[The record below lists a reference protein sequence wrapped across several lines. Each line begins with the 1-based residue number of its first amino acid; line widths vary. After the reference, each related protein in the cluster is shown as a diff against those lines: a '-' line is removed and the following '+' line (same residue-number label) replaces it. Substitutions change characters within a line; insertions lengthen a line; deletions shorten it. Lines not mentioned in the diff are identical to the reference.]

1 MGSKHRVDTKDKKRT
16 RKNAEF
22 GREKRNS
29 GNQELSNEPEKD
41 TIMEGD
47 EAEEDE
53 QNSSS
58 DESSKI
64 IDNEQS
70 DAEEDDDEE
79 EEDDDDD
86 EEEEE
91 EDDDD
96 DDEEEEDD
104 DFPRKKKSKNSKHDD
119 GSTGFSAAVNAILSS
134 HLKAYDRKDPIMARN
149 KKVLKQSES
158 EKLEYKAK
166 KALLAEKKKLL
177 GKARKTDIIPI
188 ASGEDRSENIRKVL
202 EKETALRKIAQ
213 KGAVKLFNAILATQ
227 VKTEKEVSENL
238 SGIKNKEEKK
248 ELITEVSK
256 EKFLDLVK
264 AAAGSDNE

>member
-70 DAEEDDDEE
+70 DAEEEDDEE
-79 EEDDDDD
+79 E
-86 EEEEE
+86 
-91 EDDDD
+91 

>member
-70 DAEEDDDEE
+70 DAEE
-79 EEDDDDD
+79 DDD

>member
-79 EEDDDDD
+79 EEED
-86 EEEEE
+86 
-91 EDDDD
+91 DDDD
-96 DDEEEEDD
+96 DDEEEEDN

>member
-70 DAEEDDDEE
+70 DAEE
-79 EEDDDDD
+79 
-86 EEEEE
+86 
-91 EDDDD
+91 D

-177 GKARKTDIIPI
+177 GKARKKDIIPI

-238 SGIKNKEEKK
+238 SEIKNKEEKK

>member
-1 MGSKHRVDTKDKKRT
+1 MSSKYIKKANDNKRT
-16 RKNAEF
+16 KKDVNADEGRKGGNNLNLNINLEKETVSEQDEF
-22 GREKRNS
+22 
-29 GNQELSNEPEKD
+29 
-41 TIMEGD
+41 
-47 EAEEDE
+47 EDKE

-58 DESSKI
+58 DASADVIE
-64 IDNEQS
+64 NEHS
-70 DAEEDDDEE
+70 GTEE
-79 EEDDDDD
+79 EG
-86 EEEEE
+86 
-91 EDDDD
+91 
-96 DDEEEEDD
+96 EEDD

-119 GSTGFSAAVNAILSS
+119 GSAGFSTAVNAILSS

-149 KKVLKQSES
+149 KKALKQSES
-158 EKLEYKAK
+158 EKLEYKAR

-177 GKARKTDIIPI
+177 GKARKRDIIPV
-188 ASGEDRSENIRKVL
+188 ASGEDRSENIRKVI

-227 VKTEKEVSENL
+227 VKTEKEVTENL

>member
-58 DESSKI
+58 DESSKM

-70 DAEEDDDEE
+70 DAEE
-79 EEDDDDD
+79 
-86 EEEEE
+86 
-91 EDDDD
+91 D

-238 SGIKNKEEKK
+238 SEIKNKEEKK

>member
-1 MGSKHRVDTKDKKRT
+1 
-16 RKNAEF
+16 
-22 GREKRNS
+22 
-29 GNQELSNEPEKD
+29 
-41 TIMEGD
+41 MEGD

-70 DAEEDDDEE
+70 DAEE
-79 EEDDDDD
+79 
-86 EEEEE
+86 
-91 EDDDD
+91 D

-177 GKARKTDIIPI
+177 GKARKTDIIPN

>member
-22 GREKRNS
+22 GREKRNR

-70 DAEEDDDEE
+70 DAEEEDDE

-86 EEEEE
+86 
-91 EDDDD
+91 
-96 DDEEEEDD
+96 EEEDD

-177 GKARKTDIIPI
+177 SKARKTDIIPI

-264 AAAGSDNE
+264 AAAGNDNE

>member
-64 IDNEQS
+64 IDSEQS

-79 EEDDDDD
+79 EEDA
-86 EEEEE
+86 EE
-91 EDDDD
+91 D

-177 GKARKTDIIPI
+177 GKARKTDIIAI

>member
-53 QNSSS
+53 QNSPS

-70 DAEEDDDEE
+70 DAEEDDD
-79 EEDDDDD
+79 DDD

-91 EDDDD
+91 E
-96 DDEEEEDD
+96 EEEEDD

>member
-70 DAEEDDDEE
+70 DAEE
-79 EEDDDDD
+79 
-86 EEEEE
+86 
-91 EDDDD
+91 D

-264 AAAGSDNE
+264 AAAGSEQ

>member
-1 MGSKHRVDTKDKKRT
+1 MQNLGVK
-16 RKNAEF
+16 
-22 GREKRNS
+22 KRNS

-70 DAEEDDDEE
+70 DAEE
-79 EEDDDDD
+79 
-86 EEEEE
+86 
-91 EDDDD
+91 D

-238 SGIKNKEEKK
+238 SEIKNKEEKK

>member
-47 EAEEDE
+47 EAEEEE

-70 DAEEDDDEE
+70 DAEEEDDDEE
-79 EEDDDDD
+79 G
-86 EEEEE
+86 
-91 EDDDD
+91 
-96 DDEEEEDD
+96 EEDD

>member
-79 EEDDDDD
+79 EED
-86 EEEEE
+86 
-91 EDDDD
+91 DDDD

>member
-79 EEDDDDD
+79 EE
-86 EEEEE
+86 EE
-91 EDDDD
+91 DDD

>member
-58 DESSKI
+58 DESSKT

-70 DAEEDDDEE
+70 DAEE
-79 EEDDDDD
+79 
-86 EEEEE
+86 
-91 EDDDD
+91 D

-238 SGIKNKEEKK
+238 SEIKNKEEKK

>member
-41 TIMEGD
+41 TIMEDD

-70 DAEEDDDEE
+70 DAEE
-79 EEDDDDD
+79 
-86 EEEEE
+86 
-91 EDDDD
+91 D

-238 SGIKNKEEKK
+238 SEIKNKEEKK

>member
-22 GREKRNS
+22 GREKRNG

-47 EAEEDE
+47 EAEEEE

-70 DAEEDDDEE
+70 DAEEDDD
-79 EEDDDDD
+79 D
-86 EEEEE
+86 E
-91 EDDDD
+91 
-96 DDEEEEDD
+96 EEEEDD

>member
-70 DAEEDDDEE
+70 DAEE
-79 EEDDDDD
+79 
-86 EEEEE
+86 
-91 EDDDD
+91 

>member
-29 GNQELSNEPEKD
+29 GNQELSNDPEKD

-70 DAEEDDDEE
+70 DVEEDDE
-79 EEDDDDD
+79 
-86 EEEEE
+86 
-91 EDDDD
+91 
-96 DDEEEEDD
+96 EEEEDD

-238 SGIKNKEEKK
+238 SEIKNKEEKK

>member
-79 EEDDDDD
+79 EE
-86 EEEEE
+86 
-91 EDDDD
+91 DDD

-238 SGIKNKEEKK
+238 SEIKNKEEKK

>member
-70 DAEEDDDEE
+70 DAE
-79 EEDDDDD
+79 DDDDD
-86 EEEEE
+86 
-91 EDDDD
+91 
-96 DDEEEEDD
+96 EEEDD

-238 SGIKNKEEKK
+238 SEIKNKEEKK

>member
-79 EEDDDDD
+79 EEDDD
-86 EEEEE
+86 
-91 EDDDD
+91 
-96 DDEEEEDD
+96 
-104 DFPRKKKSKNSKHDD
+104 FPRKKKSKNSKHDD

-166 KALLAEKKKLL
+166 KALLAEKKKV
-177 GKARKTDIIPI
+177 
-188 ASGEDRSENIRKVL
+188 IR
-202 EKETALRKIAQ
+202 
-213 KGAVKLFNAILATQ
+213 
-227 VKTEKEVSENL
+227 
-238 SGIKNKEEKK
+238 
-248 ELITEVSK
+248 
-256 EKFLDLVK
+256 
-264 AAAGSDNE
+264 

>member
-41 TIMEGD
+41 AIMEGD
-47 EAEEDE
+47 KAEEDE

-70 DAEEDDDEE
+70 DA
-79 EEDDDDD
+79 
-86 EEEEE
+86 E

-188 ASGEDRSENIRKVL
+188 ASGEDRSENIRKIL

>member
-1 MGSKHRVDTKDKKRT
+1 
-16 RKNAEF
+16 
-22 GREKRNS
+22 
-29 GNQELSNEPEKD
+29 
-41 TIMEGD
+41 MEGD

-79 EEDDDDD
+79 EEDD
-86 EEEEE
+86 
-91 EDDDD
+91 DDDD

>member
-47 EAEEDE
+47 EAEEEE

-70 DAEEDDDEE
+70 DAEEEDDDE
-79 EEDDDDD
+79 
-86 EEEEE
+86 
-91 EDDDD
+91 
-96 DDEEEEDD
+96 EEEEDD

-188 ASGEDRSENIRKVL
+188 ASGEDRSANIRKVL

>member
-70 DAEEDDDEE
+70 DAEEDDD
-79 EEDDDDD
+79 D
-86 EEEEE
+86 EEE
-91 EDDDD
+91 DDD

>member
-47 EAEEDE
+47 EAEEYE

-70 DAEEDDDEE
+70 DAEE
-79 EEDDDDD
+79 
-86 EEEEE
+86 
-91 EDDDD
+91 D

>member
-1 MGSKHRVDTKDKKRT
+1 
-16 RKNAEF
+16 
-22 GREKRNS
+22 
-29 GNQELSNEPEKD
+29 
-41 TIMEGD
+41 MEGD

-70 DAEEDDDEE
+70 DAEEEDDEE
-79 EEDDDDD
+79 E
-86 EEEEE
+86 
-91 EDDDD
+91 

>member
-22 GREKRNS
+22 GREKRNG

-47 EAEEDE
+47 EAEEEE

-58 DESSKI
+58 DESSKT

-70 DAEEDDDEE
+70 DAEEEDDD

-86 EEEEE
+86 E
-91 EDDDD
+91 
-96 DDEEEEDD
+96 EEEEDD

>member
-86 EEEEE
+86 EEEE
-91 EDDDD
+91 
-96 DDEEEEDD
+96 DD

-166 KALLAEKKKLL
+166 KALLAEKK
-177 GKARKTDIIPI
+177 
-188 ASGEDRSENIRKVL
+188 SY
-202 EKETALRKIAQ
+202 
-213 KGAVKLFNAILATQ
+213 
-227 VKTEKEVSENL
+227 
-238 SGIKNKEEKK
+238 
-248 ELITEVSK
+248 
-256 EKFLDLVK
+256 
-264 AAAGSDNE
+264 

>member
-53 QNSSS
+53 QSSSS

-70 DAEEDDDEE
+70 DAEE
-79 EEDDDDD
+79 
-86 EEEEE
+86 
-91 EDDDD
+91 D

-227 VKTEKEVSENL
+227 LKTEKEVSENL
-238 SGIKNKEEKK
+238 SEIKNKEEKK

>member
-79 EEDDDDD
+79 EE
-86 EEEEE
+86 

-96 DDEEEEDD
+96 DDEEEDD

>member
-86 EEEEE
+86 E
-91 EDDDD
+91 
-96 DDEEEEDD
+96 EEEEDD

-238 SGIKNKEEKK
+238 SEIKNKEEKK

>member
-64 IDNEQS
+64 IDSEQS
-70 DAEEDDDEE
+70 DAEEDDD
-79 EEDDDDD
+79 D
-86 EEEEE
+86 
-91 EDDDD
+91 
-96 DDEEEEDD
+96 EEEDD